1 MRALDTNALVRIL
14 VRDDRAQAQR
24 ALELLEEAERRGERF
39 LVVHLVVLEL
49 VWVLS
54 AVYELGRSDVID
66 AIESL
71 AQMPVLEFEDRE
83 VVQGMVRLGRAETAD
98 LPDLLIGLA
107 ARAAGADSTWTFE
120 RTLPRSG
127 LFERIGRPAP

>member
-1 MRALDTNALVRIL
+1 MRALDTNVLVRIL

-66 AIESL
+66 AIETL

-83 VVQGMVRLGRAETAD
+83 VVQGMVRLGRTETVD
-98 LPDLLIGLA
+98 LSDLLIGLA
-107 ARAAGADSTWTFE
+107 ARSAGAESTVTFD
-120 RTLPRSG
+120 RALHKTG
-127 LFERIGRPAP
+127 LFDRP